1 MNGEE
6 RALFTLDP
14 DAKNIMPTRYRQVAI
29 SSDVE
34 SLEPAWLEQ
43 HFLGR
48 EAYMRT
54 RFIVARLGEEC
65 ALVEVDRPESKALF
79 SDITGVRVIAPAA
92 NCRYFYEPEI
102 DTAIP
107 SQLALVAVQHP
118 DVPCVIVEGQYGH
131 VSFILNPA
139 PLLLNVF
146 DIVPP
151 FPSKLVDQV
160 ERVLAVAEDLP
171 PIVPVPVLVDSRDEL
186 AAHVNPLPAEVLV
199 PCRGSGLVFADTK
212 VSYLDE
218 RPREVDW
225 ILLGCDRSQQIH
237 RWFYGKQANVVDICP
252 TKFLG
257 KHLDPARTL
266 TRCCLMQ
273 EGVEARELAT
283 YVPWGCSLDEV
294 RTAIVHILSTVD
306 VPWTRT

>member
-1 MNGEE
+1 M
-6 RALFTLDP
+6 FTLDP

-34 SLEPAWLEQ
+34 SLEPTWLEQ

-92 NCRYFYEPEI
+92 SCRYFYEPEI

-294 RTAIVHILSTVD
+294 RTAIIHILSTVD

>member
-1 MNGEE
+1 M
-6 RALFTLDP
+6 FTLDP

-92 NCRYFYEPEI
+92 SCRYFYEPEI

-294 RTAIVHILSTVD
+294 RTAIVHILSAVD

>member
-1 MNGEE
+1 M
-6 RALFTLDP
+6 FTLDP
-14 DAKNIMPTRYRQVAI
+14 SAQNIMPTRYRQVAI

-79 SDITGVRVIAPAA
+79 SVITGVRVVAPAA
-92 NCRYFYEPEI
+92 SCRYFYEPRI

-107 SQLALVAVQHP
+107 SQLALVAVKNP
-118 DVPCVIVEGQYGH
+118 DVACVIVEGEYGH

-151 FPSKLVDQV
+151 FPSKLLDQV

-171 PIVPVPVLVDSRDEL
+171 PIVPVPVLVDSREEL
-186 AAHVNPLPAEVLV
+186 AAHVSPLPAEVLV
-199 PCRGSGLVFADTK
+199 PCRGSGLEFPDTK
-212 VSYLDE
+212 VAYLDE
-218 RPREVDW
+218 RPRKVDW

-237 RWFYGKQANVVDICP
+237 RWFYGTQAPVVDICP
-252 TKFLG
+252 TRFLG
-257 KHLDPARTL
+257 KHLDPARTI
-266 TRCCLMQ
+266 TRCCLIQ
-273 EGVEARELAT
+273 EGVEARDLAT
-283 YVPWGCSLDEV
+283 YVPWGSSLDEV
-294 RTAIVHILSTVD
+294 RKALVHILSKVD

>member
-34 SLEPAWLEQ
+34 SLDPVWLEQ

-54 RFIVARLGEEC
+54 RFIVARIGEEC

-92 NCRYFYEPEI
+92 SCRYFYEPEI

-107 SQLALVAVQHP
+107 SQLALVAVRHP

-294 RTAIVHILSTVD
+294 RTAIVHILSAVD

>member
-1 MNGEE
+1 M
-6 RALFTLDP
+6 FTLDP